1 MTEKL
6 SFKNILQERFQKSGM
21 KPPIYNTYRQGG
33 TDHAP
38 IFISELELPTGEFF
52 IGQPAPS
59 KKEAERIVA
68 DAALISM
75 DPIEEKQS
83 EITLL
88 HAEEPVLVL
97 IDIENV
103 SKDFDTIAQ
112 GSNVDIVGYVGKNH
126 HLAHVAHTNTPQ
138 VIPYKLKIVPSALP
152 DAVDTQIICDCTR
165 ACDKNYYEKIIVVT
179 KDHYGDCLCAIFEK
193 VQQCGSIE
201 KLKLFFTQ

>member
-1 MTEKL
+1 MTEKFL
-6 SFKNILQERFQKSGM
+6 SSKNTLQERFQKAGM
-21 KPPIYNTYRQGG
+21 KPPTYNTYRQGG

-38 IFISELELPTGEFF
+38 VFISELELPTGEFF
-52 IGQPAPS
+52 ISGPAPS
-59 KKEAERIVA
+59 KKEAEQS
-68 DAALISM
+68 AATMALLSM
-75 DPIEEKQS
+75 NPIEEKKTV
-83 EITLL
+83 TLL
-88 HAEEPVLVL
+88 HSEEPVLVL

-126 HLAHVAHTNTPQ
+126 HLAHASTS
-138 VIPYKLKIVPSALP
+138 IPYKLYIVPSALP
-152 DAVDTQIICDCTR
+152 DGVDTQIICDCTR

-201 KLKLFFTQ
+201 KLKLFFA